1 MLNVLNLL
9 KYQLSVC
16 DWCMKDILI
25 RLDSPLDMNVSQ
37 MIISVQLNCSML
49 ISLSMNKGPFTL
61 NKTELES
68 DHSSTWVH
76 RKSNLLFTF
85 SSSKDQRKFSV
96 MRSLSV
102 SVNEPFALM
111 FLCRLTVVRTCRRS

>member
-16 DWCMKDILI
+16 VTGAHNEHERYFDPFFWGILH
-25 RLDSPLDMNVSQ
+25 LDPPLDRNVSQ

-61 NKTELES
+61 NKNRT
-68 DHSSTWVH
+68 
-76 RKSNLLFTF
+76 RK
-85 SSSKDQRKFSV
+85 
-96 MRSLSV
+96 
-102 SVNEPFALM
+102 
-111 FLCRLTVVRTCRRS
+111 